1 MSTLLQQ
8 LNTETASIVE
18 DVAKALVEVRS
29 GGGGIGAGTIWHPD
43 GLIVTNAHTVQR
55 YPLTVGLVDGRTLA
69 ARLLACDQTLDLAA
83 LALEAA
89 GLPTVKP
96 GQSRTLQPG
105 QWVLALG
112 HPWGLR
118 GAVTVGV
125 VIGTGHQ
132 WSGMPPSGPEWV
144 VVSLHPRPGYS
155 GGPLLDVN
163 GRLIG
168 INTIMNGPDVG
179 MAVPVHLVKAFLHD
193 ALGSL
198 TAA

>member
-96 GQSRTLQPG
+96 GQSRTLQP
-105 QWVLALG
+105 AD
-112 HPWGLR
+112 
-118 GAVTVGV
+118 
-125 VIGTGHQ
+125 
-132 WSGMPPSGPEWV
+132 SGCW
-144 VVSLHPRPGYS
+144 
-155 GGPLLDVN
+155 LLDTPGDYV
-163 GRLIG
+163 GPSRLGWSSVQG
-168 INTIMNGPDVG
+168 ISGQECLLPGQSGLSSAFTRGQGI
-179 MAVPVHLVKAFLHD
+179 PVAHCWM
-193 ALGSL
+193 
-198 TAA
+198 